1 MRRFAGYV
9 AALALIGGAAVVG
22 SAPSADAAVGPI
34 IVNPTPVG
42 PHLIAI
48 PRIFELTLRADIALS
63 QFRARIDRLPTTFR

>member
-22 SAPSADAAVGPI
+22 TAPSAEAAVGPI
-34 IVNPTPVG
+34 IVVPTLGGSRLV
-42 PHLIAI
+42 AI